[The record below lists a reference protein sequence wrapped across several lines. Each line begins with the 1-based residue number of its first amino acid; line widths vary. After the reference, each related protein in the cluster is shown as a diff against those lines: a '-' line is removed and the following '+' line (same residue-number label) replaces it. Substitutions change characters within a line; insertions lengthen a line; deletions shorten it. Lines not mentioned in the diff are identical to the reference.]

1 MKVWTI
7 TGFEGHWPVGT
18 AAVVVAET
26 ADQAAETLN
35 AELRHRGLSPSAKAE
50 GFDELQT
57 HQRGAVVLCDGD
69 Y

>member
-18 AAVVVAET
+18 VAVVVAES
-26 ADQAAETLN
+26 DVQAALLLN
-35 AELRHRGLSPSAKAE
+35 NDLEAQGLRRSVEPEHLERLSTSKPMSKI
-50 GFDELQT
+50 LNN
-57 HQRGAVVLCDGD
+57 GD